1 MFVKITKSGNGKFS
15 YVKLVEGYRDEKGRV
30 RHRTVKTLG
39 RLDELTANDPDY
51 LENLKQQFGSERA
64 SKKQAVAA
72 LRAQTAEAVAQV
84 LGQSESPAEDFPLL
98 RYGHYALK
106 QIWNKT
112 LCLPRKFDYLQS
124 ELNQKVQFSFN
135 AAASFMIF
143 RKAMRPSSVLAGF
156 HDQDEYLG
164 APLQGISL
172 QACYRTLDF
181 LKENKDEIFNWVN
194 RQMDKHYGTDRATL
208 VFYDVTNAYFEAPL
222 TDAEM
227 ENYHQDFLDKLQA
240 TAEQARA
247 EKELPEACFD
257 DDGSVLPDT
266 LPQDFIDAVADDHN
280 PEFLR
285 MRGPSKEHRSDLP
298 LVSIALVIDKNGFP
312 MDFEVFKG
320 NSSEYR
326 TMESAIRKLK
336 DKYNIGHAI
345 VVADRGLNSAE
356 NLLMLQR
363 LELGYLVAQKV
374 SNLKDETLKQML
386 DLSAYQSINDKD
398 PESNKYRVIEDWER
412 TGKSGSVKCSL
423 VLTWSEKRKRRDE
436 KLLEI
441 WADLIRKRSGQEL
454 KTRKPAWAGIAT
466 TDTKEKK
473 QVITGIDESALAE
486 RKALCGFAAVVYDE
500 YCIERTE
507 MADEQETKARGA
519 ASGAEVNQPVDK
531 GERILKTGKEIASM
545 YHCLNQIETCFRI
558 MKSNIGLRPMY
569 VWTSSHIY
577 GHITACVLALLL
589 LRLLQDKLKKQGTPI
604 SIDTLCRELHDS
616 TVMAQI
622 IDDNQITFYR
632 CGFGPKLRKGNELLT
647 EEELGAQYVA
657 GKARNHKADILQACG
672 LSLPPRVC
680 SRPELASCLG
690 TRFPTNRSAVPML
703 RELGQR

>member
-1 MFVKITKSGNGKFS
+1 
-15 YVKLVEGYRDEKGRV
+15 
-30 RHRTVKTLG
+30 
-39 RLDELTANDPDY
+39 
-51 LENLKQQFGSERA
+51 
-64 SKKQAVAA
+64 
-72 LRAQTAEAVAQV
+72 
-84 LGQSESPAEDFPLL
+84 
-98 RYGHYALK
+98 
-106 QIWNKT
+106 
-112 LCLPRKFDYLQS
+112 
-124 ELNQKVQFSFN
+124 
-135 AAASFMIF
+135 
-143 RKAMRPSSVLAGF
+143 
-156 HDQDEYLG
+156 
-164 APLQGISL
+164 
-172 QACYRTLDF
+172 
-181 LKENKDEIFNWVN
+181 
-194 RQMDKHYGTDRATL
+194 
-208 VFYDVTNAYFEAPL
+208 
-222 TDAEM
+222 M

-240 TAEQARA
+240 AAEQARA

-374 SNLKDETLKQML
+374 SNLNDETLKQML

-441 WADLIRKRSGQEL
+441 WADLIRRRSGQEL

-507 MADEQETKARGA
+507 KADEQENKAKETA
-519 ASGAEVNQPVDK
+519 AAEVKESDNK

-680 SRPELASCLG
+680 SRPELASSLG

>member
-1 MFVKITKSGNGKFS
+1 MF
-15 YVKLVEGYRDEKGRV
+15 
-30 RHRTVKTLG
+30 
-39 RLDELTANDPDY
+39 
-51 LENLKQQFGSERA
+51 
-64 SKKQAVAA
+64 
-72 LRAQTAEAVAQV
+72 
-84 LGQSESPAEDFPLL
+84 
-98 RYGHYALK
+98 
-106 QIWNKT
+106 
-112 LCLPRKFDYLQS
+112 
-124 ELNQKVQFSFN
+124 
-135 AAASFMIF
+135 
-143 RKAMRPSSVLAGF
+143 
-156 HDQDEYLG
+156 
-164 APLQGISL
+164 
-172 QACYRTLDF
+172 
-181 LKENKDEIFNWVN
+181 
-194 RQMDKHYGTDRATL
+194 
-208 VFYDVTNAYFEAPL
+208 FYDVTNAYFEAPL

-240 TAEQARA
+240 AAEQARA

-312 MDFEVFKG
+312 MDFEVSKG

-441 WADLIRKRSGQEL
+441 WADLIRRRSGQEL

-647 EEELGAQYVA
+647 EEELGTQYVA